1 VTAMV
6 MAPAIAEVLGS
17 GSVETGTAG
26 HVPVWLDRL
35 AQWSWRGLI
44 AVAVAAVAIELLV
57 VPIFSAPVVI
67 ALIVACAMKPAQDRL
82 VGRGLRP
89 TLSATLVTLI
99 SGAFVAALLAVTF
112 VTVVQQLPEILA
124 EAAAGAN
131 NLGLGTGPAD
141 LVATIAPTLLANAGS
156 IVSNAASISVALVT
170 AALLTFFFL
179 RDGGSW
185 WGRLLARVPPGR
197 REIVGTSGAKA
208 ARILNGSTLGTGLVS
223 LVAGALEFLLMTL
236 LGLPLAFPVGVLTFF
251 GGFIP
256 YVGNFIATG
265 IAFLI
270 ALAVGGPGTVA
281 VMAVFTVAIN
291 ILVGNFVAPM
301 VLGRT
306 VSIHPAVV
314 LLAAP
319 AGAAIGGLIGMFLIV
334 PVIAIV
340 SATWRSVL
348 RLLEPDEDPVTNIEE
363 PRAAAAQAG
372 RPATVPAPG

>member
-1 VTAMV
+1 
-6 MAPAIAEVLGS
+6 MAPAIADVLGE
-17 GSVETGTAG
+17 GSIEKRGAG
-26 HVPVWLDRL
+26 PVPVWLDRL

-44 AVAVAAVAIELLV
+44 VVAVIAVALQLLV
-57 VPIFSAPVVI
+57 APLLSAPVVI
-67 ALIVACAMKPAQDRL
+67 ALVVACAMKPAQDGL
-82 VGRGLRP
+82 VARGVGP
-89 TLSATLVTLI
+89 TP
-99 SGAFVAALLAVTF
+99 AALLITTLSGVVVIAVLAATF
-112 VTVVQQLPEILA
+112 VSVIRELPAILD

-131 NLGLGTGPAD
+131 SLNLGTGPAD
-141 LVATIAPTLLANAGS
+141 IVGSIAPTLLTNAGS
-156 IVSNAASISVALVT
+156 IASNVASISVALVT

-179 RDGGSW
+179 RDGGGW
-185 WGRLLARVPPGR
+185 WSRVLGRVPDGR

-223 LVAGALEFLLMTL
+223 LVAGGLQFLLMTL

-256 YVGNFIATG
+256 YIGNFIATG
-265 IAFLI
+265 LGFLI
-270 ALAVGGPGTVA
+270 ALAVGGPATVV
-281 VMAVFTVAIN
+281 VMAIFTVVIN
-291 ILVGNFVAPM
+291 IVIGNFVAPL

-348 RLLEPDEDPVTNIEE
+348 RLLEPDEAAVGDVEE
-363 PRAAAAQAG
+363 KRTAAAKHG
-372 RPATVPAPG
+372 RRATVPAPG